1 MPSHDSVQISN
12 SARYNREYRALPA
25 TLQHSLY
32 DGALQLLPRGFV
44 MRQHPLTSARFL
56 LATLLLNLSLSAQAA
71 SDLSCT
77 ITGVSEVSPEGSL
90 EPLAG
95 QKNYYET
102 AAGAEFIVQ
111 RDKGLM
117 MGRFVSNVGWKVS
130 VLDPGA
136 AQNSYKVIATRQ
148 SGRVQS
154 QFFEVR
160 LQEKGE
166 KKPFVLV
173 AAEILH
179 GYCKM

>member
-1 MPSHDSVQISN
+1 MQHRLYR
-12 SARYNREYRALPA
+12 SARSLAALLLLHLNLPA
-25 TLQHSLY
+25 I
-32 DGALQLLPRGFV
+32 A
-44 MRQHPLTSARFL
+44 
-56 LATLLLNLSLSAQAA
+56 AT
-71 SDLSCT
+71 DLSCT
-77 ITGVSEVSPEGSL
+77 ITGVSEVTAEGSL
-90 EPLAG
+90 DALAG

-117 MGRFVSNVGWKVS
+117 MGRFVSNAGWKVS
-130 VLDPGA
+130 VVDPGS
-136 AQNSYKVIATRQ
+136 AQSSYKVLSTQPR
-148 SGRVQS
+148 GRVQS

-173 AAEILH
+173 AAEVLH